1 MPRSFATMPPWSRFA
16 TTLATSGA
24 LLLAACGGGTA
35 GTGASDANPV
45 PSTAQTASTAP
56 QAPPRQGATTAPQ
69 AAPTAVPQTLNGQL
83 ATPPRYGSKRGL
95 HNLGNNCAIASTV
108 QLLMH
113 DADLREEAQHHVPQL
128 QLDRL
133 YAAYVSEHN
142 TADKLDPIYQPGV
155 VAPIRSLGF
164 DTVRKGAWLDLL
176 NLWTDPK
183 GLGLPL
189 TYVHSFAEVHLLR
202 EYGGQRIFAL
212 LPPPDAPHLPIPG
225 VHKDTI
231 PAYTSFADLPEP
243 EAIQGLIYDTGGH
256 YMAYI
261 RVDDEWWRF
270 NDAAVSRVEA
280 HEMQR
285 LQASGRRGIALVVY
299 QPWVP

>member
-1 MPRSFATMPPWSRFA
+1 MPRSFATMPPWCRFG

-45 PSTAQTASTAP
+45 PSAAQTASTAT
-56 QAPPRQGATTAPQ
+56 QAPPGQGATTPPQ
-69 AAPTAVPQTLNGQL
+69 AAPTAVPLTQNGQR
-83 ATPPRYGSKRGL
+83 ATPSSYGSKRGL
-95 HNLGNNCAIASTV
+95 HYRGGNCAIAATV

-113 DADLREEAQHHVPQL
+113 DADLRNEAQHHVPQL

-142 TADKLDPIYQPGV
+142 TADELDPIFQSGV
-155 VAPIRSLGF
+155 VTPIRSLGF
-164 DTVRKGAWLDLL
+164 DTARQGSWLDIHS
-176 NLWTDPK
+176 LWAHHD

-189 TYVHSFAEVHLLR
+189 IYVGSFADVHLLR
-202 EYGGQRIFAL
+202 ALEGQRIFTL
-212 LPPPDAPHLPIPG
+212 LPPSDVPHLPIPG
-225 VHKDTI
+225 VHKQMVS
-231 PAYTSFADLPEP
+231 PYASFADLPDPAE
-243 EAIQGLIYDTGGH
+243 IQGLVYDTGGH

-261 RVDDEWWRF
+261 RIDGEWWRF
-270 NDAAVSRVEA
+270 NGAAVSRVEA

-299 QPWVP
+299 RPWVP